1 MREFPEGIERYDGEM
16 LRRAYEHANCST
28 KRGLTGEAWV
38 QFFMHLCRA
47 GVPCV
52 TLAILD
58 CEFEGGD
65 IEESLVKFSRF
76 DPMECA
82 HAAARVLDWGH
93 A

>member
-1 MREFPEGIERYDGEM
+1 M
-16 LRRAYEHANCST
+16 LRIAYEHANCST

-38 QFFMHLCRA
+38 QFFMHLCPA

-52 TLAILD
+52 TLA
-58 CEFEGGD
+58 
-65 IEESLVKFSRF
+65 VKFSRF

-82 HAAARVLDWGH
+82 HAAARVVDWGH

>member
-1 MREFPEGIERYDGEM
+1 MREFLEEIEHSDGDR
-16 LRRAYEHANCST
+16 LRIAYELATCST

-58 CEFEGGD
+58 CEFGGGD